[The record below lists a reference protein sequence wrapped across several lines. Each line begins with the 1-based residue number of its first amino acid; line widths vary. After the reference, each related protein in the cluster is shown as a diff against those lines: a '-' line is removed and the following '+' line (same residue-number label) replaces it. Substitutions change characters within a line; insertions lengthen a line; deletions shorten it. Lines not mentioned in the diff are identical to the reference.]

1 MIIKYLGLLKAF
13 LYASAA
19 AELEYRMNILLRIL
33 GDIIWYL
40 TQIIL
45 FEIIYANTN
54 NIAGWTLDET
64 RVFLGIIFVADAVYM
79 IFFHENINIFSEKVR
94 KGDLDLLLTKPV
106 ESQFFISLQ
115 LVSVTYIPNL
125 MIALGW
131 LFWSYSKLPDISYWN
146 LLWLLLLV
154 PCSTLVVYATRF
166 MFATSAL
173 FLTRAENVQHLW
185 FQMYKLGHRPDSV
198 YPMWLRY
205 LLVSAIPMAMVASL
219 PARVVVKNE
228 SPWLALWAILIT
240 TLFLYASHLYW
251 QYGLKNYTSA
261 SS

>member
-1 MIIKYLGLLKAF
+1 MTKYLGLLKAF
-13 LYASAA
+13 FIASTA

-40 TQIIL
+40 TQIIM
-45 FEIIYANTN
+45 FEIIYANTQ

-64 RVFLGIIFVADAVYM
+64 RVFLGIIFISDALYM
-79 IFFHENINIFSEKVR
+79 IFFHENINIFSEKIR

-115 LVSVTYIPNL
+115 LVSITYIPNL
-125 MIALGW
+125 LIAMGW
-131 LFWSYSKLPDISYWN
+131 LLWSYSRLADPSYWN

-166 MFATSAL
+166 MFATMAL
-173 FLTRAENVQHLW
+173 FLTRAENVQYLW
-185 FQMYKLGHRPDSV
+185 YQIYKLGHRPDSV
-198 YPMWLRY
+198 YPSWLRY
-205 LLVSAIPMAMVASL
+205 LLISAIPMAMVASL
-219 PARVVVKNE
+219 PARIVVKNE
-228 SPWLALWAILIT
+228 SPWLALWAIIAT
-240 TLFLYASHLYW
+240 ALFLWGSHLFW
-251 QYGLKNYTSA
+251 KYGLRNYTSA